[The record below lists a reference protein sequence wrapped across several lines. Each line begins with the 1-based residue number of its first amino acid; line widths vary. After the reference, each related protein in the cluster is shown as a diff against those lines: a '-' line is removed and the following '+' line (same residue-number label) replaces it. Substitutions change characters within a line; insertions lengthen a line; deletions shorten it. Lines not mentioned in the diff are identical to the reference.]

1 MKKIILSFSLMIAG
15 TMLTSAG
22 TGIQEN
28 TDRLS
33 DEEKIYGLSTV
44 WKEADKNFVF
54 FDQVP
59 DLDWNKTYQTFI
71 PKVLKTQTTYEY
83 YRILQE
89 FCSLLN
95 DGHTRVVIPWELRE
109 VFEVA
114 PPILTELVDGK
125 VIIGRILNDTLERQ
139 GLSVGMEIVAIDGTE
154 VHEYAIKHIQP
165 FVFYSTKQDMEVQ
178 VYEHNLLKGHIDKPL
193 KIRTK
198 DNKEFSVSRRLKK
211 LDKPVQIFEFKV
223 LDDNMGYLKIN
234 RFWGDRFKS
243 EFDSLY
249 HEIRKTSK
257 LIIDI
262 SENEGGNSGYS
273 NYVISHLIEKPVLSS
288 RWKTLMYMPAYAS
301 WGWNTQWQDNSGSM
315 IQPVRESLRFT
326 KPIVVLISEKTYSA
340 AEDFASLF
348 LNAKRGVLIGRTTA
362 GTTGNPIGFELPG
375 KGWLQICSKRDYL
388 ANGKE
393 FVGYGIE
400 PDHTVKKTKDKEEL
414 TKEGIK
420 ILKNQ

>member
-1 MKKIILSFSLMIAG
+1 M
-15 TMLTSAG
+15 
-22 TGIQEN
+22 
-28 TDRLS
+28 
-33 DEEKIYGLSTV
+33 
-44 WKEADKNFVF
+44 
-54 FDQVP
+54 
-59 DLDWNKTYQTFI
+59 
-71 PKVLKTQTTYEY
+71 
-83 YRILQE
+83 
-89 FCSLLN
+89 
-95 DGHTRVVIPWELRE
+95 
-109 VFEVA
+109 
-114 PPILTELVDGK
+114 
-125 VIIGRILNDTLERQ
+125 
-139 GLSVGMEIVAIDGTE
+139 
-154 VHEYAIKHIQP
+154 
-165 FVFYSTKQDMEVQ
+165 
-178 VYEHNLLKGHIDKPL
+178 
-193 KIRTK
+193 
-198 DNKEFSVSRRLKK
+198 
-211 LDKPVQIFEFKV
+211 
-223 LDDNMGYLKIN
+223 DDNIGYLKIN